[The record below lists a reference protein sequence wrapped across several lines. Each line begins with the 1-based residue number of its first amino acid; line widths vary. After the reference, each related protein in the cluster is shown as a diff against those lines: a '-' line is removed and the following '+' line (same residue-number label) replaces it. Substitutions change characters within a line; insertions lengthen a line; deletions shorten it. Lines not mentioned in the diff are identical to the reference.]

1 MPSARS
7 ATSADDRRRLHAG
20 MAMAMAMATMT
31 PTATKADAPDHA
43 AADGHWLQLRRDA
56 RTGIETVR
64 AHFEGHAYDPH
75 GHDELLIG
83 VTLQGVQRFRCHRSL
98 HTSTPGRA
106 ILIEP
111 GAIHDGHA
119 PEPGGFTYAMLYLP
133 QAWTAQLLARHA
145 LGGLTALQPAFRHT
159 LADDGRLSLAIRQA
173 FLALHLDEGRLACDQ
188 QLDRLIGLLA
198 GQLDD
203 APPGGDAARPMARAR
218 DFLHDGMAGDVGLD
232 ELAAHTG
239 MDRFRLTRQFK
250 QAFGQSPHAYLVSLR
265 LRAARALLAGGHRPS
280 EVATAVGFSDQ
291 SHLGRWFQRAYR
303 LTPADYRRRCTN
315 VLDLEPGER

>member
-1 MPSARS
+1 M
-7 ATSADDRRRLHAG
+7 ADD
-20 MAMAMAMATMT
+20 
-31 PTATKADAPDHA
+31 
-43 AADGHWLQLRRDA
+43 HWIELRHDA

-83 VTLQGVQRFRCHRSL
+83 ITQQGVQRFRCHRAT

-111 GAIHDGHA
+111 GAVHDGHA
-119 PEPGGFTYAMLYLP
+119 PEAGGFTYAMLYLP
-133 QAWTAQLLARHA
+133 QDWTSRLLEQHG
-145 LGGLTALQPAFRHT
+145 LGGLSALQPAFRDT
-159 LADDGRLSLAIRQA
+159 LAEDRRLFHAIESA
-173 FLALHLDEGRLACDQ
+173 FAALHAGEARLACDQ
-188 QLDRLIGLLA
+188 RLDRLMALLA
-198 GQLDD
+198 RQVDLAGATTATDR
-203 APPGGDAARPMARAR
+203 GDSSRLAERARAL
-218 DFLHDGMAGDVGLD
+218 LHDRMAWDVGLD
-232 ELAAHTG
+232 DLVAHTG

-250 QAFGQSPHAYLVSLR
+250 KSFGLSPHAYLVHLR
-265 LRAARALLAGGHRPS
+265 LREARALLARGHRPS

-315 VLDLEPGER
+315 VLDREPGPT